1 MGPRLLV
8 CISSAGASVALWRG
22 RLVQARRYELGEEG
36 EAAFA
41 QLLATVSNVPVV
53 FMVDSVDEDYRFE
66 TLPHTLGRDRQEL
79 LGRKLRQLYR
89 NTPFV
94 SARLQERERDNRR
107 DDRFLFMAVTDLDI
121 IEPWVSPVI
130 AQGLP
135 IVGLFA
141 LPTVTP
147 AAIAALKLKVPDL
160 LVVSRHVSG
169 LRQTFIKDGRFR
181 FSRLT
186 PLRGLPEDNLDLA
199 FATEITNPRLYLNAL
214 QAATADSAVD
224 VVLLDQDDSMR
235 GLQARLLQ
243 NPGILRPQRVSRA
256 QLRALL
262 KIAPEASDATPD
274 ALHLQLLGMATPTD
288 NLAPAELLQGFSV
301 HRAGRFLY
309 AAAGIIAAVGVL
321 WFAIDIN
328 RVRNLEDETT
338 SAAQQTRRY
347 DDLYAEITRSFPA
360 SPVSAASLRQTVDA
374 FERLRTRAGT
384 PEPLH
389 AVLGDALANH
399 PAVNLRALSWRHGP
413 FTDAASVASKGLTP
427 GAGGAPHQGGH
438 LQAEIQ
444 PFSGD
449 YRSAVNEIREFADT
463 LRAHPRVQE
472 VKLLKLPRDDSSRQS
487 LTGST
492 SAQAEAQVGARFELV
507 LLLKDEEGGR

>member
-1 MGPRLLV
+1 
-8 CISSAGASVALWRG
+8 
-22 RLVQARRYELGEEG
+22 
-36 EAAFA
+36 
-41 QLLATVSNVPVV
+41 
-53 FMVDSVDEDYRFE
+53 
-66 TLPHTLGRDRQEL
+66 
-79 LGRKLRQLYR
+79 
-89 NTPFV
+89 
-94 SARLQERERDNRR
+94 
-107 DDRFLFMAVTDLDI
+107 MAVTDLDI

-199 FATEITNPRLYLNAL
+199 FATEITNTRLYLNAL

-472 VKLLKLPRDDSSRQS
+472 VKLLKLPLDDSSRQS